1 MLTLPLMKR
10 HNITTATILLTG
22 CIGDAIVFVTAE
34 SPSDNPFEEFEHS
47 KRFARSVEVMGGK
60 MALVASD
67 MNRWFSSLW
76 QGQQLAFTVLIITV
90 AVAAAYY
97 MIASGIENNR
107 DEVPL
112 NVVNK
117 TDC

>member
-1 MLTLPLMKR
+1 MKR

-22 CIGDAIVFVTAE
+22 CIGAAIIFATAE

-67 MNRWFSSLW
+67 MNRCFSSLW

-97 MIASGIENNR
+97 LIAHLIASGIESNK

-112 NVVNK
+112 DIINK

>member
-1 MLTLPLMKR
+1 MKR
-10 HNITTATILLTG
+10 RNITTATILLTG
-22 CIGDAIVFVTAE
+22 FIGAAIIFVTAE
-34 SPSDNPFEEFEHS
+34 SPSKNPFEEFEHS

-67 MNRWFSSLW
+67 MSKWFASLW

-97 MIASGIENNR
+97 LIASGIKNSR

-112 NVVNK
+112 DVINK